1 MTLRIACPK
10 TGPARISMKMMKSG
24 GLPGDERHPLTDPPD
39 EAEVPRAL
47 GAGCNGEDHAVDSNG
62 IGQAQ
67 IQSVFT

>member
-1 MTLRIACPK
+1 
-10 TGPARISMKMMKSG
+10 MKMMKSG
-24 GLPGDERHPLTDPPD
+24 GLPGDERRHLTDPPD